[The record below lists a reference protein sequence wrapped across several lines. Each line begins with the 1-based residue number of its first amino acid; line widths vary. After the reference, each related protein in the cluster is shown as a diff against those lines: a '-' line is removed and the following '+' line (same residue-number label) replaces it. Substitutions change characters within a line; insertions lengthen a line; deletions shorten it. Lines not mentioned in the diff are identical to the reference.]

1 MKQKNVLHL
10 PIHNFQRFLGTTF
23 CLLKNRNSTKYFDRR
38 KSHSSCLEDIFFDLK
53 CNQSFFIKNSQV
65 FKTLT
70 LYITPIQPV
79 GRKMKLKLR
88 GTSAGCILLNLPLK
102 LKILLKKLKQSELKR
117 EAMKVLPTLVAS
129 LVASEDGNQGN

>member
-1 MKQKNVLHL
+1 M
-10 PIHNFQRFLGTTF
+10 
-23 CLLKNRNSTKYFDRR
+23 
-38 KSHSSCLEDIFFDLK
+38 
-53 CNQSFFIKNSQV
+53 QSKFFIKNSQV

-129 LVASEDGNQGN
+129 LVASEDGNEGN